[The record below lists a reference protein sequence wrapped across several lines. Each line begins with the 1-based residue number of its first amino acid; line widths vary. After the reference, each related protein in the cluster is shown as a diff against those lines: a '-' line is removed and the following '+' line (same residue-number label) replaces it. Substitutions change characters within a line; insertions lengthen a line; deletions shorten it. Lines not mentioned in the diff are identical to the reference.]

1 MEHVLNCTGYDM
13 ITEDIVRADGYYLFD
28 SQGRKYI
35 DFESG
40 VWSMS
45 LGHSNKELNEMIKS
59 QIDKTMHLGFRY
71 SSQLVEAAANDVIDT
86 LWPFSGKCVF
96 LCSGSEA
103 VELAVKA
110 AKHIIKDKML
120 LTFDL
125 SYLSAYGQS
134 SSKDDKVWY
143 KLDLNTC
150 SKCSNKT
157 SCSTCKIF
165 NEIPFERIGAFVLEP
180 GNSSGLVLLPP
191 QSLIREIN
199 KRIKADK
206 GLIVVDEVTT
216 GIGRTGRWY
225 GYQHYDIEPDIVAMG
240 KGIGNGYPVSV
251 VAFADKVSEQIKD
264 GFKHSQSHQN
274 DALGCTVVSKVIK
287 IIKDNDLINK
297 SNELG
302 SYMLQGLQALKC
314 RTEAIKE
321 ARGIGMMIGLEFSS
335 AFGDTLKEVWDYLLE
350 RGILA
355 GYIPRFNLLRFYP
368 ALTTCREDIDYLIK
382 CLESAI
388 LGEL

>member
-13 ITEDIVRADGYYLFD
+13 ITEDIVRAEGYYLFD

-45 LGHSNKELNEMIKS
+45 LGHSNKELNETIKS

-86 LWPFSGKCVF
+86 LQPFSGKCVF

-134 SSKDDKVWY
+134 SSKDDKGWY

-150 SKCSNKT
+150 SKCSNKA

-199 KRIKADK
+199 KRIKADQ
-206 GLIVVDEVTT
+206 GLLVVDEVTT

-274 DALGCTVVSKVIK
+274 DALGCAVVSKVIK

-297 SNELG
+297 SNEHG

-321 ARGIGMMIGLEFSS
+321 ARGIGMMIGLEFHSTS
-335 AFGDTLKEVWDYLLE
+335 GDTLKEVWDYLLE
-350 RGILA
+350 RGILV
-355 GYIPRFNLLRFYP
+355 GYIPKFNLLRFYP